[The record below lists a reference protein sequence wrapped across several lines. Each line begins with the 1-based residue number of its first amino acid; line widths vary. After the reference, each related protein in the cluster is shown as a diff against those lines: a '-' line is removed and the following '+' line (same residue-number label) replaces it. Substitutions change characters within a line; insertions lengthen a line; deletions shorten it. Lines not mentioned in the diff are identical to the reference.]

1 MAKQREYKLY
11 ISLPLF
17 PLPARWGESMSN
29 NNIATLQVVRL
40 VFKNQDRI

>member
-1 MAKQREYKLY
+1 MVKQRKYKLY

-29 NNIATLQVVRL
+29 NIVTLHAVRL
-40 VFKNQDRI
+40 LFKKQDKI